1 MRGSYF
7 SDSSLK
13 DRERKQLQADY
24 MQRIAPFQEISN
36 KTLERML
43 DIQNQEL
50 SFQRAN
56 VAFEEEKMRLQEAR
70 DASKMYPVISKQ
82 LEDAMEGKRP
92 DEQRLLV
99 SDVLMSNPTFFET
112 KSGNALLT
120 AVNAKISALDKAE
133 SDSRAKTNQVW
144 NMAAQLG
151 MPDIAEQVSTGGLT
165 VDSALSEISKRK
177 RDADTLEE
185 QQKTRAANYAD
196 ALKFQMK
203 YVDDDKRMYRN
214 VKTEGNTT
222 LNLGDSEAAGGS
234 GSIIE
239 LPKGTK
245 FAETYRNNLIDGVSR
260 YTNIPVEELTKEYG
274 AGDRDIELYNL
285 FGKRIRDNETE
296 IFRAVSQL
304 ERVNIAPTT
313 IDLSKDDKLATGF
326 GLDKAPPE

>member
-133 SDSRAKTNQVW
+133 ADSRAKTNQVW

-151 MPDIAEQVSTGGLT
+151 MSDIAEQVSAGGLT
-165 VDSALSEISKRK
+165 IDDALSEISKRK
-177 RDADTLEE
+177 EEAATLEA
-185 QQKTRAANYAD
+185 QQKMQVAYD
-196 ALKFQMK
+196 AETFKFQ
-203 YVDDDKRMYRN
+203 VGVLNDDKRLYRS
-214 VKTEGNTT
+214 VKLEGNTAP
-222 LNLGDSEAAGGS
+222 NFGDSEAAGGS
-234 GSIIE
+234 GSIIV
-239 LPKGTK
+239 LPEGTK

-260 YTNIPVEELTKEYG
+260 YTNLSVDELTKDYG

-285 FGKRIRDNETE
+285 FGKRIRDNETQL
-296 IFRAVSQL
+296 FRNISGL
-304 ERVNIAPTT
+304 ERGNIAPTT
-313 IDLSKDDKLATGF
+313 IDLSEDDELATSW